1 MAEKK
6 WERKSAF
13 TSQLTFVSGVSAFC
27 DQKYAF
33 ELSALL
39 RCENTAS
46 ISLLITATSYCSQLL
61 QELSQEKFLYD
72 YLLEYFQ
79 VEIILPCGWGD
90 HIFHRSN
97 KLANTSW

>member
-1 MAEKK
+1 MSGI
-6 WERKSAF
+6 SAF
-13 TSQLTFVSGVSAFC
+13 S

-46 ISLLITATSYCSQLL
+46 ISLLITATSYCSQIL
-61 QELSQEKFLYD
+61 QALSRQKSLHD

-79 VEIILPCGWGD
+79 VEIILPHGWGN
-90 HIFHRSN
+90 HIFHRPN
-97 KLANTSW
+97 ELANTPQ